1 MKTLIYSTTAFVS
14 FVLTV
19 YLFSGASFAQDKDL
33 QAKLEEVFKQQNA
46 VGTFALYHPMTDQLI
61 LVNAKRAAKRK
72 IPASTFKIANS
83 LIALETKVV
92 ADENEIIPYGGKP
105 QLFKSWERDMSMRA
119 GIKIS
124 NVPVFQELANRV
136 GIQRYEKWL
145 KVLAYGNGA
154 VGQDVKTFW
163 LEGPLKISAIEQVK
177 FLSSLA
183 QKKLPISTRSQEIVA
198 NIIRLENKG
207 KRILYGKTGWTST
220 PNPQI
225 GWFVGW
231 VKNERGLFSFALYMD
246 IVSRSDAKKRKS
258 IAKEML
264 RILDVY

>member
-1 MKTLIYSTTAFVS
+1 MNTLIKITATIVS
-14 FVLTV
+14 FVLAFQLSTWTV
-19 YLFSGASFAQDKDL
+19 FAQDQDL
-33 QAKLEEVFKQQNA
+33 QAKLEEVFRQHNA
-46 VGTFALYHPMTDQLI
+46 VGTFALHDPAKDQLI
-61 LVNAKRAAKRK
+61 LVNAKRAAERK
-72 IPASTFKIANS
+72 IPASTFKITNS

-92 ADENEIIPYGGKP
+92 ANENEIIPYGGKP

-119 GIKIS
+119 GIRIS
-124 NVPVFQELANRV
+124 NVPVFQELASRV
-136 GIQRYEKWL
+136 GIERYEKWL
-145 KVLAYGNGA
+145 KVLDYGNGA

-163 LEGPLKISAIEQVK
+163 LQGPLKISAIEQVK

-198 NIIRLENKG
+198 DIIRLETKG

-231 VKNERGLFSFALYMD
+231 VKNERGLFSFALNMD
-246 IVSRSDAKKRKS
+246 IVSRSDARKRKL
-258 IAKEML
+258 IVLEL
-264 RILDVY
+264 LGILDIY